1 MRKKYFALMMAG
13 ILCSSV
19 FMSGCGK
26 ADEPQT
32 EIEEDDEE
40 DDDDEDED
48 SDGEEDSEDDISDSS
63 NETDEKTDPSEIVK
77 EIDEDEL
84 YSQIDIFL
92 DNRDAIFF
100 PESDDYLY
108 TSCAVCDLDFNGRCE
123 LVLAGGS
130 WYGAELENR
139 IYEISEDGDGYYIPE
154 YAFLGMESEQRI
166 VPKLSNWNSLDAF
179 YDKNDGRV
187 HYLMPQ
193 SLPNDS
199 DDSGFCYCDVSLKGG
214 VIQNDI
220 YGMYQYHYDDGYQA
234 VYFGPN
240 GEMTQDEFNEYIDS
254 YPGDH
259 VVKSMTFGT
268 YEGTAYYPLSDGDIE
283 TMDSEALR
291 EILADSYRVFSG
303 TMTYSEFR
311 RIHSTHSNDYD
322 DAGNL
327 LRDSVGSWGL
337 YVTDTEGDVTY
348 YTPDSEFY
356 MTVDIYEDG
365 SFDLYR
371 FLNTD
376 HEMTISGVLEAD
388 ENDDLSYT
396 YTPESDDEMGGS
408 TLEIIVCEVNM
419 DGRLV
424 ISTSSMYGNEYL
436 GGSTWY
442 FDRID

>member
-1 MRKKYFALMMAG
+1 MKKKYLALLLSCMVVCPCF
-13 ILCSSV
+13 LTS
-19 FMSGCGK
+19 CGK
-26 ADEPQT
+26 SSDET
-32 EIEEDDEE
+32 VAEEDDEDDEE
-40 DDDDEDED
+40 DEDEDDEDD
-48 SDGEEDSEDDISDSS
+48 DDKDDKEDSEENVKPEESVIVMEIPDDD
-63 NETDEKTDPSEIVK
+63 
-77 EIDEDEL
+77 L
-84 YSQIDIFL
+84 YAQIDVFL
-92 DNRDAIFF
+92 DNREDIFF
-100 PESDDYLY
+100 PESEDYLY

-123 LVLAGGS
+123 LVLSGGS

-139 IYEISEDGDGYYIPE
+139 IYEINEAGNGYYIPE
-154 YAFLGMESEQRI
+154 YAFLGIESEQRI

-187 HYLMPQ
+187 HYLIPQ
-193 SLPNDS
+193 SISEYS
-199 DDSGFCYCDVSLKGG
+199 DLNGFCYCDVSLKGG

-396 YTPESDDEMGGS
+396 YTPESDDEMGGAA
-408 TLEIIVCEVNM
+408 LEITVSEVNM

-424 ISTSSMYGNEYL
+424 ISTSSMYGNEYM

>member
-1 MRKKYFALMMAG
+1 MAG

-32 EIEEDDEE
+32 EIEEDDE
-40 DDDDEDED
+40 DEEED
-48 SDGEEDSEDDISDSS
+48 SDEEDEESSDDISETSIEADDNTDSS
-63 NETDEKTDPSEIVK
+63 DIVK
-77 EIDEDEL
+77 EIEEDEL

-100 PESDDYLY
+100 PESDDYFF
-108 TSCAVCDLDFNGRCE
+108 TSCMVCDLDFNGRCE
-123 LVLAGGS
+123 LVLSGGS

-154 YAFLGMESEQRI
+154 YAFLGIDSEQCV
-166 VPKLSNWNSLDAF
+166 VPKLANWNFLDAF
-179 YDKNDGRV
+179 YDKQDGRF

-193 SLPNDS
+193 SISEYS
-199 DDSGFCYCDVSLKGG
+199 DLNGFCYCDVSLKGG

-220 YGMYQYHYDDGYQA
+220 YAMYQYHYDDGYQA

-240 GEMTQDEFNEYIDS
+240 SEMTQDEFNEYIDS

-259 VVKSMTFGT
+259 VVKSMPFGT

-303 TMTYSEFR
+303 TMTGDEFR

-322 DAGNL
+322 DAENL
-327 LRDSVGSWGL
+327 LCDSVGSWGL

-388 ENDDLSYT
+388 ENANLVYT
-396 YTPESDDEMGGS
+396 YIPESGDAGGGS
-408 TLEIIVCEVNM
+408 SLEIMVCEVNM

-424 ISTSSMYGNEYL
+424 ISTGSMYQEEYL
-436 GGSTWY
+436 GGSNWY